1 MAVKQRKII
10 AILLT
15 AVMLVLTAGGLNGA
29 FRTSVSAAPAA
40 AAEINGRKLIAQNDN
55 YALYVNEDDL
65 SIAVL
70 CKANGRYMESSV
82 SYDDGKNNKT
92 WLGAMKS
99 ALVLNL
105 IYSNVDTKQADLIN
119 DDVTKKITYN
129 DAGFS
134 ADVYWSKYKIGM
146 TLKVTLNDDGVTAEI
161 PDESI
166 TESDSGYYIGS
177 ISMYQYMGN
186 TYLGEKEGYM
196 LIPDGNGALIY
207 LDNKEGRFNSGY
219 SATVYGTDQGF
230 VDSEVVTL
238 LWDKYETLTDA
249 NKVSAPVFGMAH
261 TAEGIA
267 YLAVIEEGAERA
279 AIEAYPNGVS
289 IDYNRVYARFIQRR
303 LYNQPTGNTASS
315 SSIKMTESDRSHSD
329 LKIRYIFLSGDNADY
344 CGMANAYRSYLLANG
359 GLSVKEDSYH
369 TRIDFL
375 GTERENWVIGT
386 SAVVMTTIDDIRE
399 IYGELKAEG
408 VTDILSVYKGWQK
421 GGLYNVPIKSYSAD
435 SKIGGTKKLTAL
447 MKELEDTGVQ
457 FYLYN
462 DVLRINPDEQ
472 NATFNIMKKI
482 NKRKMTEKT
491 YRDVYEEFNILTPA
505 RSKLLISRF
514 VKDFSKKVTAR
525 LAVAGIT
532 NNIYSY
538 TYSNKTY
545 TRFDCA
551 ESYADVLAKTDEDA
565 ELVLEQP
572 FAYLWRYA
580 DAYLDMPVYT
590 SDYIYEDESVPF
602 LSIVLKGVIPVYS
615 EYVNFEANKQEFLL
629 KLVETGTYPSFYITK
644 ENSSDLIY
652 TNSSDIY
659 SSQYS
664 IYKDT
669 ITAYAKELR
678 AVNEK
683 VSGSYI
689 VGHEILGSGI
699 TVVTYDNGVRIYLNY
714 GEAQASADGI
724 TLEGMTYKVVE

>member
-1 MAVKQRKII
+1 
-10 AILLT
+10 
-15 AVMLVLTAGGLNGA
+15 MLVLTAGGLNVA
-29 FRTSVSAAPAA
+29 FRSSVLAAPATV
-40 AAEINGRKLIAQNDN
+40 AEISGRKLIAQNNN

-70 CKANGRYMESSV
+70 CKANGKYMESSI

-166 TESDSGYYIGS
+166 TEGDSGYYIGS

-249 NKVSAPVFGMAH
+249 NKVIAPVFGMAH

-267 YLAVIEEGAERA
+267 YLAVIEEGAGRA
-279 AIEAYPNGVS
+279 AIEANPNGVS

-329 LKIRYIFLSGDNADY
+329 LKIRYIFLSGDNAGY

-359 GLSVKEDSYH
+359 GLSAKEDSYH

-408 VTDILSVYKGWQK
+408 ITDILSVYKGWQK
-421 GGLYNVPIKSYSAD
+421 GGLYNVPVKSYSAD

-447 MKELEDTGVQ
+447 MKELEDTTVQ

-491 YRDVYEEFNILTPA
+491 YRDVYEEFNILTPE
-505 RSKLLISRF
+505 RSRLLINRF
-514 VKDFSKKVTAR
+514 VKDFSKKASAR

-551 ESYADVLAKTDEDA
+551 ESYADLLAEADEKA

-669 ITAYAKELR
+669 ITAYAKELQ

-689 VGHEILGSGI
+689 VGHEILGNGI